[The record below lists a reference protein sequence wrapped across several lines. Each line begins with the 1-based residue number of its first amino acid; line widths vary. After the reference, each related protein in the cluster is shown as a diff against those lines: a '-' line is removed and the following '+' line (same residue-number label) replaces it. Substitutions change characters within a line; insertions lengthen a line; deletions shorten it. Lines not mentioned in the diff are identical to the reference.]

1 MLFQSNFNF
10 NGFPAVSQ
18 GKNQLV
24 DLFINEFRC
33 RMTRLNVLP
42 MAFILQRLKLGV
54 DLNENWLVTSE
65 NIRQLLAQVEL
76 KRLLFPPKF
85 RVGSRFAWKLTF
97 SQQKCL
103 TSDWNFYFNFIYFF
117 LSSWFNWTSGWKH
130 SKLTLNGDI
139 ILYLK
144 CSRFKSTWMK
154 TDR

>member
-65 NIRQLLAQVEL
+65 NIRQLLAEVEL
-76 KRLLFPPKF
+76 KRLLFPQ
-85 RVGSRFAWKLTF
+85 V
-97 SQQKCL
+97 
-103 TSDWNFYFNFIYFF
+103 
-117 LSSWFNWTSGWKH
+117 SSWQS
-130 SKLTLNGDI
+130 I
-139 ILYLK
+139 
-144 CSRFKSTWMK
+144 CMK
-154 TDR
+154 IDF

>member
-117 LSSWFNWTSGWKH
+117 FFV
-130 SKLTLNGDI
+130 KLVQLNFGLEAFEANFEWGHHF
-139 ILYLK
+139 ILEM
-144 CSRFKSTWMK
+144 FTF
-154 TDR
+154 